1 MSDRGT
7 ISPLIAA
14 YLSLVLSVAIGAASV
29 GIAIVAGHRVQGV
42 ADFALLHAHDRS
54 VTAGKVDE
62 SKLEANLADFLT
74 SAPSA
79 AGLEVLVADLETDGE
94 ISRLRLCA
102 RYRGVL
108 GLGFDSFIVC
118 RQSSAK
124 SYLVP

>member
-7 ISPLIAA
+7 ISPLVAA

-54 VTAGKVDE
+54 VTAGKVDQSE
-62 SKLEANLADFLT
+62 LERHLAYFLS

-79 AGLEVLVADLETDGE
+79 ARLEVLTAEVETDGE
-94 ISRLRLCA
+94 LSRLRLCA
-102 RYRGVL
+102 RYRSVL
-108 GLGFDSFIVC
+108 GLGFDSFISC
-118 RQSSAK
+118 RQSKAK